1 MGCVYLDVNV
11 NIDMN
16 ATTTLESIAKT
27 VKGLSDANKDKTDAE
42 IVQLWK
48 ANLLPHMIVCDRMA
62 AGKFLDPSKV
72 EKRWF
77 RELLSVSKHRTH
89 ELVKD
94 AGARGGPQVHA
105 QWLRTNTGNVVRNG
119 LGKTPL
125 TVSVKHSVVRSTPP
139 LTVSTLPMTIAS
151 PYIDGHTLSG
161 RCQSD
166 RGMDGA
172 RAMLRAWNGLVKH
185 KWPRDGATTWKWC
198 RRRPSTLTVMSSR
211 DMMTIS
217 LQQVPSKA

>member
-1 MGCVYLDVNV
+1 MRLRLVGGLVVLADKMGCVYLDVN
-11 NIDMN
+11 
-16 ATTTLESIAKT
+16 ATTTFESIAKT
-27 VKGLSDANKDKTDAE
+27 VKGLSDANMDKTDAE
-42 IVQLWK
+42 IIQLWR
-48 ANLLPHMIVCDRMA
+48 ANLLPDRIVHDKMA
-62 AGKFLDPSKV
+62 RTFMDPSKV
-72 EKRWF
+72 ETRWF

-151 PYIDGHTLSG
+151 PCIDGHTLSG

-166 RGMDGA
+166 GGMEVLEQRSGHGMD
-172 RAMLRAWNGLVKH
+172 W
-185 KWPRDGATTWKWC
+185 
-198 RRRPSTLTVMSSR
+198 
-211 DMMTIS
+211 
-217 LQQVPSKA
+217 